1 MQVPG
6 DWNSQIAELAHYDG
20 PLFLEHR
27 FAASPAP
34 GTRQQLLFEAVNRTA
49 TVWLNGQE
57 IGRHSGGFTLFSREV
72 TGKLAASNRLVVRVD
87 SRHDAASLPSVDFD

>member
-34 GTRQQLLFEAVNRTA
+34 GTRQHLLV
-49 TVWLNGQE
+49 
-57 IGRHSGGFTLFSREV
+57 
-72 TGKLAASNRLVVRVD
+72 
-87 SRHDAASLPSVDFD
+87 